1 MIDAI
6 DDVPFPHC
14 FDRLV
19 HECLVA
25 VLGQAHELFGSQI
38 LEVVLHFAEHKFYWI
53 CLWRVLQI
61 VYEFEVQFA
70 HGLLHLFGCMDREII
85 HEDAYFVI
93 TISIAESLKVFEES
107 LTVNGPGKDSIV
119 FPSLLFRNSW
129 K

>member
-61 VYEFEVQFA
+61 VNEFEVQFA

-93 TISIAESLKVFEES
+93 TIRFAQPIQVFEKS
-107 LTVNGPGKDSIV
+107 LCIDRLGKDSIV
-119 FPSLLFRNSW
+119 FPSLLF
-129 K
+129 